1 MATTTT
7 PTDLQEIKY
16 RRDYFRE
23 YVRESGFKPYMGGAA
38 EGPTSVIHTAYELTS
53 NGKALTIP
61 LVSRLK
67 NGGVRGNTRLGGAE
81 EKLGKHS
88 HSVTVQYARHAIEFS
103 KQDEHYDA
111 SNARDAARPL
121 LKEWS
126 SSLLRDRI
134 IDGLCSVTFSGVQS
148 KVFTGISTPNDA
160 LDNTVASAAE
170 SNTWVAANSD
180 RVVFGAL
187 KSNYN
192 ATFAT
197 ALANVDSTNDKMTT
211 AFVSLMKRVAK
222 SAGSGTSVGSAIR
235 PIRDSYS
242 QDGREYFVI
251 FAGSQPFRDLSQ
263 DAAMIAANRDA
274 RAREGRGMD
283 DNPLFQSGDLIWD
296 GCIIREIPEIPVL
309 SAVGASSIDV
319 APVFLCGAQAL
330 CAAWG
335 QEPMFTAKKEDDY
348 GFFSGVGIEEMIGV
362 NKVMRKDGVAGTFT
376 DNGIVTGFVSG
387 VADA

>member
-1 MATTTT
+1 MTTTTT

-16 RRDYFRE
+16 RRQYYRE
-23 YVRESGFKPYMGGAA
+23 YVRESGFKNYMGAAA
-38 EGPTSVIHTAYELTS
+38 EGPTSLIHTAYELS
-53 NGKALTIP
+53 ENGKTLTIP

-67 NGGVRGNTRLGGAE
+67 NGGVRGNTRLSGQE

-103 KQDEHYDA
+103 KQDEKYDA

-134 IDGLCSVTFSGVQS
+134 IDGLCSVTFSGAQS
-148 KVFTGISTPNDA
+148 KVFTGISTPNDS
-160 LDNTVASAAE
+160 LDNVVASAAE
-170 SNTWVAANSD
+170 SNTWMAANSD
-180 RVVFGAL
+180 RVLVGAL
-187 KSNYN
+187 KSNYS

-197 ALANVDSTNDKMTT
+197 AMANVDSTNDKFTT
-211 AFVSLMKRVAK
+211 AFVSLMKRIAK
-222 SAGSGTSVGSAIR
+222 TAGSGTSVGSALR
-235 PIRDSYS
+235 PVRDQYS
-242 QDGREYFVI
+242 QDGREYYVI
-251 FAGSQPFRDLSQ
+251 FAGSQPFRDLTQ
-263 DAAMIAANRDA
+263 DTAMIAANRDA

-335 QEPMFTAKKEDDY
+335 QEPVFTAKKEDDY
-348 GFFSGVGIEEMIGV
+348 GFFTGVGVEEMIGV

>member
-16 RRDYFRE
+16 RREYFRE
-23 YVRESGFKPYMGGAA
+23 YVRESGFKPYMGGSND
-38 EGPTSVIHTAYELTS
+38 GPTSVIHTAFELTS
-53 NGKALTIP
+53 NGKSLTIP

-126 SSLLRDRI
+126 ASLLRDRI
-134 IDGLCSVTFSGVQS
+134 IDAFCSVTFSGVQS

-180 RVVFGAL
+180 RVLFGAL

-197 ALANVDSTNDKMTT
+197 ALANVDSTNDKFV
-211 AFVSLMKRVAK
+211 AASVSLMKRIAK
-222 SAGSGTSVGSAIR
+222 SAGSGTSTGSALR
-235 PIRDSYS
+235 PIRDQYA
-242 QDGREYFVI
+242 QDGREYYVI
-251 FAGSQPFRDLSQ
+251 FAGSQPFRDLKN
-263 DAAMIAANRDA
+263 DATMQNANREA
-274 RAREGRGMD
+274 RAREGNGMD
-283 DNPLFQSGDLIWD
+283 KNPLFQDGDLIFD

-319 APVFLCGAQAL
+319 APVFLCGAQSI

-362 NKVMRKDGVAGTFT
+362 NKVMRKDGVSGAFT
-376 DNGIVTGFVSG
+376 DNGVVTGFFSG
-387 VADA
+387 VADQ